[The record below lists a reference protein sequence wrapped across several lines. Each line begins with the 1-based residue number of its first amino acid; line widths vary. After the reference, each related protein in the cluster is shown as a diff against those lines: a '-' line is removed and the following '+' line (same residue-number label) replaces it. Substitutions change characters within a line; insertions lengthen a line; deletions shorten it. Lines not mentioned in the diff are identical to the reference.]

1 MKRVQHLFVPSLT
14 GSLLV
19 ASLLSS
25 CTGIHRPI
33 PVPSVGEPQ
42 PAVEEPQPDTLRP
55 EPPPPSRVQVG
66 VASWYGKPFHG
77 RRTASGEIYN
87 MYQPTAAHLTAPL
100 GTSARVTNLGNGQ
113 SVRVRIN
120 DRGPHKRHRILDLS
134 YEAARQIEMVR
145 AGSARVKVEFLTEPE
160 PLAQPLAMLS
170 ATPVDPSL
178 AAISLDPSLETIS
191 GDPLLETISGDP
203 SPSVIPVDSLLSVI
217 SIDTSPDQRN
227 SVQVIQT
234 LGAQPFAMQVGAYQE
249 QINAVRIQ
257 KTLTSVYP
265 KVWVTMAPESAQPLH
280 RVRLGPFH
288 NREEAERVV
297 HEVKGRG
304 YEAVI
309 VATAHE
315 TQGEESQKR

>member
-1 MKRVQHLFVPSLT
+1 MKRVQYLFVPSLT
-14 GSLLV
+14 GCLLV

-33 PVPSVGEPQ
+33 SVP
-42 PAVEEPQPDTLRP
+42 PAGEPQPDTSKP
-55 EPPPPSRVQVG
+55 EPPPSRVQVG

-77 RRTASGEIYN
+77 RRTASGEIYD

-100 GTSARVTNLGNGQ
+100 GTSALVTNLGNGH

-145 AGSARVKVEFLTEPE
+145 AGSARVKVEFLTEPM
-160 PLAQPLAMLS
+160 PLEQPLAMLS
-170 ATPVDPSL
+170 AIPVD
-178 AAISLDPSLETIS
+178 T
-191 GDPLLETISGDP
+191 
-203 SPSVIPVDSLLSVI
+203 SPSVIPVDTSPSAIPVDTSLSVI
-217 SIDTSPDQRN
+217 SVDTSPDQRN

-234 LGAQPFAMQVGAYQE
+234 RGAQPFAVQVGAYQE
-249 QINAVRIQ
+249 QTNAVRMQ

-265 KVWVTMAPESAQPLH
+265 NVWITMAPESAQPLH

-309 VATAHE
+309 VAMARE
-315 TQGEESQKR
+315 AQEEQSQKR

>member
-25 CTGIHRPI
+25 CTGIHRPM

-42 PAVEEPQPDTLRP
+42 PAVEEPQPDTSGP

-66 VASWYGKPFHG
+66 AASWYGKPFHG
-77 RRTASGEIYN
+77 RRTASGEIYD

-100 GTSARVTNLGNGQ
+100 GTAALVTNLGNGQ

-120 DRGPHKRHRILDLS
+120 DRGPYKRHRILDLS

-160 PLAQPLAMLS
+160 PLAQPLAML
-170 ATPVDPSL
+170 

-191 GDPLLETISGDP
+191 GDP
-203 SPSVIPVDSLLSVI
+203 SPSVIPLDPSLSVI

-234 LGAQPFAMQVGAYQE
+234 RGAPPFAAQVEAYQE
-249 QINAVRIQ
+249 QTNAVRIQ

-297 HEVKGRG
+297 YEVKGRG

-309 VATAHE
+309 VAMTREA
-315 TQGEESQKR
+315 QEENRAKSDRAGTPW